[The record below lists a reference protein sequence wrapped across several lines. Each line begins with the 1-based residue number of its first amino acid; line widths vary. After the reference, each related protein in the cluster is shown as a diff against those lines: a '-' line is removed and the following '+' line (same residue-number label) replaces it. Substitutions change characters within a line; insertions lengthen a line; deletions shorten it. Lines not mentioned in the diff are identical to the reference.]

1 MNTEQPTSINQE
13 RAAGKPRPCHWQDL
27 GLIDYEKAR
36 KLQLQCV
43 EAKYRDR
50 DLPDLVMTLEHE
62 PVFTLG
68 RQGRRDSLLVSNDYL
83 QENGVALCQ
92 AERGGDITYHGPGQ
106 LVVYPIFDLRRA
118 GLRLTELVHGLEE
131 VMLETAAGFGVRAE
145 RNSRNRGVWVGGD
158 KLGSIGLAVRR
169 GITYHGLAFNVC
181 PDLTPFAW
189 INPCGLQGVTM
200 TSLEL
205 AGRKPVS
212 LEAVRERLK
221 EHLRHTFSLQDTQH
235 EHQTKTHLA
244 EKEAPLRP

>member
-1 MNTEQPTSINQE
+1 EPGTKNLE
-13 RAAGKPRPCHWQDL
+13 RATGKPRPCLWRDF
-27 GLIDYEKAR
+27 GLINYEEAR
-36 KLQLQCV
+36 KLQLGLV
-43 EAKYRDR
+43 EDKYRDR
-50 DLPDLVMTLEHE
+50 TLPEIIMTLEHY

-68 RQGRRDSLLVSNDYL
+68 RQGKRDSLLVSDDYL

-131 VMLETAAGFGVRAE
+131 AMLETAAEFGVTAE
-145 RNSRNRGVWVGGD
+145 RNSRNRGVWVGGN

-169 GITYHGLAFNVC
+169 GIAYHGLAFNVC
-181 PDLTPFAW
+181 LDLAPFAW

-200 TSLEL
+200 TSLEQ
-205 AGRKPVS
+205 AARKPVPMD
-212 LEAVRERLK
+212 AVRERIK
-221 EHLRHTFSLQDTQH
+221 EHLGRTFHLQEPYENQTQAL
-235 EHQTKTHLA
+235 LA